1 MEQKPV
7 RICDTILRDAHQS
20 LLATRMRT
28 DDMIGTPAMPI
39 AEKLDQVGYWS
50 VEMWGGATFDS
61 AMRFLNEDPWER
73 IRRLKAKMPRTPFQ
87 MLLRGQNIVGYKH
100 YPDDVLER
108 FVVKAHE
115 NGIDVFRIFDALND
129 VRNMRRAMEV
139 VRREGAHVQAA
150 ISYTISPV
158 HSVDAFVQMARILEE
173 IGTDTICIKDMAG
186 LLSPY
191 VAYELVSRLK
201 AECRAPIQLHTHYTS
216 GMAMATVLKA
226 IEAGVDIVDTAISSL
241 AMVTSQ
247 PPTETLVRILQE
259 SPRDTGLDLNLLAE
273 ISSYF
278 AEVRKKY
285 AAFESGIVGVDVNVL
300 QFQIPGGMLSN
311 LVSQLREQGAEDRY
325 AEVLAEVPRVRQE
338 LGYPPLVT
346 PSSQIVGT
354 QATLNVV
361 LGERYK
367 AIPAEVKNYVRG
379 YYGRPPAS
387 IDPQVQKKVIGDEQP
402 IDCRPADLLPPGMEQ
417 ARQEIGELAQSEED
431 VLSYAL
437 FPQVARPFLERRAK
451 GSAAKEALV
460 AAIAAQLVAQ
470 ATQSAEAARHE
481 RAAAPEKPGTAPSPW
496 KTAWRP
502 QAGHWGGLIDGAGGS
517 R

>member
-1 MEQKPV
+1 MQNRPL

-28 DDMIGTPAMPI
+28 DDMLPI
-39 AEKLDQVGYWS
+39 AEKLDQVGFWS

-73 IRRLKAKMPRTPFQ
+73 IRKLKAKMPNTPFQ
-87 MLLRGQNIVGYKH
+87 MLLRGQNVVGYKH

-115 NGIDVFRIFDALND
+115 NGIEVFRIFDALND
-129 VRNMRRAMEV
+129 VRNMRKAAEFV
-139 VRREGAHVQAA
+139 KREGALAEMS
-150 ISYTISPV
+150 ICYTISPV
-158 HSVDAFVQMARILEE
+158 HNVDSFVEMAHILEDM
-173 IGTDTICIKDMAG
+173 GADTICIKDMAG

-191 VAYELVSRLK
+191 VAHELVGRLK
-201 AECRAPIQLHTHYTS
+201 SEIKAPIHLHTHYTS

-226 IEAGVDIVDTAISSL
+226 VEADVDIVDTAISAL

-247 PPTETLVRILQE
+247 PPTETLVRVLQE

-273 ISSYF
+273 ISNYF

-285 AAFESGIVGVDVNVL
+285 AAFESGMKGVDVRVL

-325 AEVLAEVPRVRQE
+325 AEVLEEVPRVRE
-338 LGYPPLVT
+338 EMGFPPLVT

-367 AIPAEVKNYVRG
+367 VIPAEIKNYVRG
-379 YYGRPPAS
+379 YYGRPPAA
-387 IDPQVQKKVIGDEQP
+387 IDPEIKKKAIGDEEP
-402 IDCRPADLLPPGMEQ
+402 IECRPADLIPPALEQ
-417 ARQEIGELAQSEED
+417 ARAEIGDLAETEED

-437 FPQVARPFLERRAK
+437 FPQVARPFFERRKK
-451 GSAAKEALV
+451 GGGAREALV
-460 AAIAAQLVAQ
+460 AAVAALVVQQYESRPAP
-470 ATQSAEAARHE
+470 AAEE
-481 RAAAPEKPGTAPSPW
+481 TGISISPW
-496 KTAWRP
+496 KMAWRP
-502 QAGHWGGLIDGAGGS
+502 QRGRWGGLVDGAGGA

>member
-1 MEQKPV
+1 MENQPV

-28 DDMIGTPAMPI
+28 DDMLPI

-73 IRRLKAKMPRTPFQ
+73 IRKLKALMPNTPFQ
-87 MLLRGQNIVGYKH
+87 MLLRGQNVVGYKH
-100 YPDDVLER
+100 YPDDVLDR

-129 VRNMRRAMEV
+129 IRNMRKAMEFV
-139 VRREGAHVQAA
+139 KREGAVAEMS
-150 ISYTISPV
+150 ICYTISPV
-158 HSVDAFVQMARILEE
+158 HNVDAFVEMARVFEDM
-173 IGTDTICIKDMAG
+173 GADTICIKDMAG

-191 VAYELVSRLK
+191 VAYELVGRLK
-201 AECRAPIQLHTHYTS
+201 TEVKAPIHLHTHYTS
-216 GMAMATVLKA
+216 GMAMAAVLKA
-226 IEAGVDIVDTAISSL
+226 VEAGVDIVDTAISAL

-247 PPTETLVRILQE
+247 PPTESLVRILQE
-259 SPRDTGLDLNLLAE
+259 SSRDTGLDLNLLAE
-273 ISSYF
+273 ISNYF

-285 AAFESGIVGVDVNVL
+285 AAFESGMKGVDVRVL

-311 LVSQLREQGAEDRY
+311 LMSQLREQGAEDRY
-325 AEVLAEVPRVRQE
+325 AELLEEVPRVRE
-338 LGYPPLVT
+338 EMGFPPLVT

-367 AIPAEVKNYVRG
+367 IIPGEVKNYVRG
-379 YYGRPPAS
+379 YYGRPPAP
-387 IDPQVQKKVIGDEQP
+387 IDPEIKRKAIGDEEP
-402 IDCRPADLLPPGMEQ
+402 IDCRPADLIPPGMEEAQ
-417 ARQEIGELAQSEED
+417 AEIGSLAESEED
-431 VLSYAL
+431 VISYAL
-437 FPQVARPFLERRAK
+437 FPQVARPFLERRRQGGGAR
-451 GSAAKEALV
+451 EALV
-460 AAIAAQLVAQ
+460 AAVAAKVVQQ
-470 ATQSAEAARHE
+470 YEHRPS
-481 RAAAPEKPGTAPSPW
+481 AAAEKPVVSLSPW
-496 KTAWRP
+496 KVAWRP
-502 QAGHWGGLIDGAGGS
+502 QQGRWAGLIDGAGGA

>member
-1 MEQKPV
+1 MENQPL

-28 DDMIGTPAMPI
+28 DDMLPI
-39 AEKLDQVGYWS
+39 AEKLDQVGFWS

-73 IRRLKAKMPRTPFQ
+73 IRKLKAKMPNTPFQ
-87 MLLRGQNIVGYKH
+87 MLLRGQNVVGYKH

-115 NGIDVFRIFDALND
+115 NGIEVFRIFDALND
-129 VRNMRRAMEV
+129 VRNMRKAAEFV
-139 VRREGAHVQAA
+139 KREGALAEMS
-150 ISYTISPV
+150 ICYTISPV
-158 HSVDAFVQMARILEE
+158 HNVDSFVEMAHILEDM
-173 IGTDTICIKDMAG
+173 GADTICIKDMAG

-191 VAYELVSRLK
+191 VAHELVGRLK
-201 AECRAPIQLHTHYTS
+201 SEIKAPIHLHTHYTS

-226 IEAGVDIVDTAISSL
+226 VEADVDIVDTAISAL

-247 PPTETLVRILQE
+247 PPTETLVRVLQE

-273 ISSYF
+273 ISNYF

-285 AAFESGIVGVDVNVL
+285 AAFESGMKGVDVRVL

-325 AEVLAEVPRVRQE
+325 AEVLEEVPRVRE
-338 LGYPPLVT
+338 EMGFPPLVT

-367 AIPAEVKNYVRG
+367 VIPAEIKNYVRG
-379 YYGRPPAS
+379 YYGRPPAA
-387 IDPQVQKKVIGDEQP
+387 IDPEIKKKAIGDEEP
-402 IDCRPADLLPPGMEQ
+402 IECRPADLIPPALEQ
-417 ARQEIGELAQSEED
+417 ARAEIGDLAETEED

-437 FPQVARPFLERRAK
+437 FPQVARPFFERRKK
-451 GSAAKEALV
+451 GGGAREALV
-460 AAIAAQLVAQ
+460 AAVAALVVQQYESRPAP
-470 ATQSAEAARHE
+470 AAEE
-481 RAAAPEKPGTAPSPW
+481 TGISISPW
-496 KTAWRP
+496 KMAWRP
-502 QAGHWGGLIDGAGGS
+502 QRGRWGGLVDGAGGA

>member
-1 MEQKPV
+1 MENSPV
-7 RICDTILRDAHQS
+7 HICDTILRDAHQS

-28 DDMIGTPAMPI
+28 DDMLGTPDMPI

-73 IRRLKAKMPRTPFQ
+73 IRKLKAKMPNTPFQ
-87 MLLRGQNIVGYKH
+87 MLLRGQNVVGYKH

-129 VRNMRRAMEV
+129 VRNMQQAAKFV
-139 VRREGAHVQAA
+139 KREGALAEMS
-150 ISYTISPV
+150 ICYTISPV
-158 HSVDAFVQMARILEE
+158 HNVDAFVEMAHVLEDM
-173 IGTDTICIKDMAG
+173 GADTICIKDMAG

-191 VAYELVSRLK
+191 VAHELVSRLK
-201 AECRAPIQLHTHYTS
+201 AEVNVPIHLHTHYTS
-216 GMAMATVLKA
+216 GMAMAAVLKA
-226 IEAGVDIVDTAISSL
+226 VEAGVDIVDTAISAL

-259 SPRDTGLDLNLLAE
+259 SPRDTGLNLDLLAE
-273 ISSYF
+273 ISNYF
-278 AEVRKKY
+278 GEVRKKY
-285 AAFESGIVGVDVNVL
+285 AAFESGMKGVDVRVL

-325 AEVLAEVPRVRQE
+325 AEVLEEVPRVREE
-338 LGYPPLVT
+338 LGFPPLVT
-346 PSSQIVGT
+346 PSSQLVGT
-354 QATLNVV
+354 QATLNVM

-367 AIPAEVKNYVRG
+367 VIPAEIKNYVRG

-387 IDPQVQKKVIGDEQP
+387 IDPEIKRKVIGEEEP
-402 IDCRPADLLPPGMEQ
+402 IDCRPADLISPGMEQ
-417 ARQEIGELAQSEED
+417 ARAEISDLAQSEED
-431 VLSYAL
+431 VISYAL
-437 FPQVARPFLERRAK
+437 FPQVARPFLERRSK
-451 GSAAKEALV
+451 GGGGKEALV
-460 AAIAAQLVAQ
+460 AAIAALVVQQHEHRPKAVVEK
-470 ATQSAEAARHE
+470 AEAAI
-481 RAAAPEKPGTAPSPW
+481 SPW
-496 KTAWRP
+496 KLAWRP
-502 QAGHWGGLIDGAGGS
+502 QSGRWRGMIDGAGGA

>member
-1 MEQKPV
+1 MDNNPV
-7 RICDTILRDAHQS
+7 RVCDTILRDAHQS

-28 DDMIGTPAMPI
+28 DDMLPI
-39 AEKLDQVGYWS
+39 ADKLDQVGYWS

-73 IRRLKAKMPRTPFQ
+73 IRKLKALMPNTPFQ
-87 MLLRGQNIVGYKH
+87 MLLRGQNVVGYKH

-129 VRNMRRAMEV
+129 VRNMRKAMEIV
-139 VRREGAHVQAA
+139 KREGALAEM
-150 ISYTISPV
+150 SLCYTISPV
-158 HSVDAFVQMARILEE
+158 HNVDTFVEMAHVMEDM
-173 IGTDTICIKDMAG
+173 GADTLCIKDMAG

-191 VAYELVSRLK
+191 VAYELVGRLK
-201 AECRAPIQLHTHYTS
+201 SEIKIPIHLHTHYTS
-216 GMAMATVLKA
+216 GMAMAAVLKA
-226 IEAGVDIVDTAISSL
+226 VEAGVDIVDTAISAL

-259 SPRDTGLDLNLLAE
+259 SPRATGLDLNLLVE
-273 ISSYF
+273 ISNYF

-285 AAFESGIVGVDVNVL
+285 AAFESGMKGVDVRVL

-325 AEVLAEVPRVRQE
+325 AEVLEEVPRVRE
-338 LGYPPLVT
+338 EMGFPPLVT

-354 QATLNVV
+354 QATLNVI

-367 AIPAEVKNYVRG
+367 VIPAEIKNYVRG
-379 YYGRPPAS
+379 YYGRPPAP
-387 IDPQVQKKVIGDEQP
+387 IDPEIRKRAIGDEEP
-402 IDCRPADLLPPGMEQ
+402 IDCRPGDLIEPGMEQ
-417 ARQEIGELAQSEED
+417 ARAEIGDLAQSEED
-431 VLSYAL
+431 VISYAL
-437 FPQVARPFLERRAK
+437 FPQVARPFLERRK
-451 GSAAKEALV
+451 DGGGAKEAMV
-460 AAIAAQLVAQ
+460 AAIAAQVVRQ
-470 ATQSAEAARHE
+470 FE
-481 RAAAPEKPGTAPSPW
+481 RRPAAAVEKAIVSASPW
-496 KTAWRP
+496 KVAWRP
-502 QAGHWGGLIDGAGGS
+502 QRGRWVGLIDGAGGT

>member
-1 MEQKPV
+1 MENQPV

-28 DDMIGTPAMPI
+28 DDMLPI
-39 AEKLDQVGYWS
+39 AEKLDQVGFWS

-73 IRRLKAKMPRTPFQ
+73 IRKLKVKMPNTPFQ
-87 MLLRGQNIVGYKH
+87 MLLRGQNVVGYKH

-129 VRNMRRAMEV
+129 VRNMRKAMEFV
-139 VRREGAHVQAA
+139 KREGALAEMT
-150 ISYTISPV
+150 ICYTISPV
-158 HSVDAFVQMARILEE
+158 HNVDTFVEMAHVLEDM
-173 IGTDTICIKDMAG
+173 GADTICVKDMAG

-191 VAYELVSRLK
+191 VAYELIGRLK
-201 AECRAPIQLHTHYTS
+201 TEIQAPIHLHTHYTS
-216 GMAMATVLKA
+216 GMAMASVLKSV
-226 IEAGVDIVDTAISSL
+226 EAGVDIVDTAISAL

-259 SPRDTGLDLNLLAE
+259 STRDTGLDLNPLAE
-273 ISSYF
+273 ISNYF
-278 AEVRKKY
+278 SDVRKKY
-285 AAFESGIVGVDVNVL
+285 AAFESGMKGVDVRVL

-325 AEVLAEVPRVRQE
+325 AEVLEEVPRVREE
-338 LGYPPLVT
+338 LGFPPLVT

-367 AIPAEVKNYVRG
+367 VIPAEIKNYVRG
-379 YYGRPPAS
+379 YYGRPPAP
-387 IDPQVQKKVIGDEQP
+387 IDPEIKQKTIGDEEP
-402 IDCRPADLLPPGMEQ
+402 IDCRPADLIQPGLEK
-417 ARQEIGELAQSEED
+417 ARAEIGDLAKSEED

-437 FPQVARPFLERRAK
+437 FPQVARPFLERREK
-451 GSAAKEALV
+451 GGGAKEALV
-460 AAIAAQLVAQ
+460 AAVAAMVIQQYESRPA
-470 ATQSAEAARHE
+470 AMAEKA
-481 RAAAPEKPGTAPSPW
+481 GISISPW

-502 QAGHWGGLIDGAGGS
+502 QRGRWGGMIDGAGGT

>member
-1 MEQKPV
+1 VEKKPV
-7 RICDTILRDAHQS
+7 LICDTILRDAHQS

-28 DDMIGTPAMPI
+28 NDMLPI

-73 IRRLKAKMPRTPFQ
+73 IRKLKARMPNTPFQ
-87 MLLRGQNIVGYKH
+87 MLLRGQNVVGYKH

-115 NGIDVFRIFDALND
+115 NGIQVFRIFDALND
-129 VRNMRRAMEV
+129 IRNMRKAMEV
-139 VRREGAHVQAA
+139 VKREGAHVQGT
-150 ISYTISPV
+150 ICYTISPV
-158 HSVDAFVQMARILEE
+158 HSIDAFVSMARILEE
-173 IGTDTICIKDMAG
+173 MGADSVCVKDMAG

-191 VAYELVSRLK
+191 AAHELVGQLK
-201 AECRAPIQLHTHYTS
+201 QAIGLPVQLHTHYTS

-226 IEAGVDIVDTAISSL
+226 IEAGVDIVDTAISSMAL
-241 AMVTSQ
+241 VTSQ
-247 PPTETLVRILQE
+247 PPTESLVRILQE
-259 SPRDTGLDLNLLAE
+259 SPRDTGLSLGLLAE
-273 ISSYF
+273 ISGYF
-278 AEVRKKY
+278 AGVRKKY
-285 AAFESGIVGVDVNVL
+285 AAFESGIQGVDVNVL

-338 LGYPPLVT
+338 MGYPPLVT

-367 AIPAEVKNYVRG
+367 VIPAEVRNYVRG
-379 YYGRPPAS
+379 YYGRPPAP
-387 IDPQVQKKVIGDEQP
+387 IDPEIKKKVIGDEEP
-402 IDCRPADLLPPGMEQ
+402 IDCRPADLIPPGMEQ
-417 ARQEIGELAQSEED
+417 ARAEIGDLAESEED
-431 VLSYAL
+431 VISYAL
-437 FPQVARPFLERRAK
+437 FPQVARPFFERRRSGTGAR
-451 GSAAKEALV
+451 EALAAAV
-460 AAIAAQLVAQ
+460 AALLVRQQEAAQIACDK
-470 ATQSAEAARHE
+470 ATVPAR
-481 RAAAPEKPGTAPSPW
+481 PSSSW
-496 KTAWRP
+496 KAAWRP
-502 QAGHWGGLIDGAGGS
+502 RDGRWGGMIDGAGGQ